1 MQHLHYIRINTLVE
15 INSRLTEAVEHI
27 NDLEERIVEIIAA
40 EKNTEKNGE
49 KNEDC
54 LRDLWDNIKN
64 TVILIIVF
72 SEGEERQKGSE
83 EVFEEIIAENSNLQQ
98 EIIK

>member
-1 MQHLHYIRINTLVE
+1 VQHLHYIRINTLVE

-40 EKNTEKNGE
+40 EKNIE

-64 TVILIIVF
+64 TIILIIVF
-72 SEGEERQKGSE
+72 SEGEVRQKGSE
-83 EVFEEIIAENSNLQQ
+83 EVFEEIIAENFSNLQQ
-98 EIIK
+98 EIVK

>member
-49 KNEDC
+49 KDEDC
-54 LRDLWDNIKN
+54 LRDLWENIKN